1 MRLITALLCL
11 IMLSGCVSTAASI
24 ITAPVRAVGRVADLA
39 TTSQSESDENR
50 GRALRER
57 EEQIGRL
64 DRQRHRAA
72 EKCDGGDVDACA
84 DAARYDRQIAE
95 LQDAPTPR

>member
-1 MRLITALLCL
+1 MRVIIALLAL
-11 IMLSGCVSTAASI
+11 TMLSGCVSTAASI
-24 ITAPVRAVGRVADLA
+24 ITAPVRVVGRAADLA

-64 DRQRHRAA
+64 DRQRQRAT
-72 EKCDGGDVDACA
+72 EKCDDGDEDACA
-84 DAARYDRQIAE
+84 DVASIDAQITD
-95 LQDAPTPR
+95 LRDAPTPR

>member
-1 MRLITALLCL
+1 MRVIFALLAL
-11 IMLSGCVSTAASI
+11 TMLSGCVSTAASI

-72 EKCDGGDVDACA
+72 EKCEDGDEDACA
-84 DAARYDRQIAE
+84 DVARYDAQIAE
-95 LQDAPTPR
+95 LQSASLPR

>member
-1 MRLITALLCL
+1 MRAIVTLLAML
-11 IMLSGCVSTAASI
+11 FLSGCVSTAASI

-64 DRQRHRAA
+64 DRQRQRAT
-72 EKCDGGDVDACA
+72 EKCDDGDRDACS
-84 DAARYDRQIAE
+84 DVARIEAQIE
-95 LQDAPTPR
+95 DLQGAPTPR